1 MKHANCLTVASLCAA
16 LAVPAAATAAVK
28 VVTTL
33 TNYAAIAREIGGDR
47 VEASA
52 IVAGNAD
59 AHFIKPKPSYALML
73 RDADLFVSTGLD
85 LELWAPVLVN
95 KSGNPRIV
103 DGAPG
108 YVAAAH
114 GIDLLQKP
122 ASLDR
127 SGGDIHI
134 YGNPHIQTSPLNA
147 IIIARNITTG
157 LCKVD
162 ADGCASYKA
171 GLAGFTAR
179 IERRLYGDELI
190 EMLGADTLNPLARS
204 GRLVPFL
211 EEHGLLDRLGGWLEE
226 GLPLRGRRIVSY
238 HKNWVYFTTL
248 FGIEVVDYVE
258 TKPGIP
264 PTARHVAD
272 LVQRIA
278 DEHIE
283 VLLTANYFERS
294 KPELIAER
302 TGIIPVIVPMSVGG
316 EAGVETYSQLVD
328 LWVTRLLEAFA
339 TADLDSTRP
348 GGPDHVD
355 NGHDHPGGDAS
366 GEAANRAGGR

>member
-1 MKHANCLTVASLCAA
+1 MRISTCLTVIALGAV
-16 LAVPAAATAAVK
+16 LAVPAAATATVK

-33 TNYAAIAREIGGDR
+33 PDYAAIAREIGGDR
-47 VEASA
+47 VQASA
-52 IVAGNAD
+52 IVAGNSD
-59 AHFIKPKPSYALML
+59 PHFIKPKPSYALML

-95 KSGNPRIV
+95 KSGNPSIV
-103 DGAPG
+103 DGAVG
-108 YVAAAH
+108 YVAAAQ

-147 IIIARNITTG
+147 IVIARNITTG

-162 ADGCASYKA
+162 PAGCSIYTKN
-171 GLAGFTAR
+171 LAGFTDR

-190 EMLGADTLNPLARS
+190 EMLGADTLDKLARS

-211 EEHGLLDRLGGWLEE
+211 EEHDLLDRLGGWLEE
-226 GLPLRGRRIVSY
+226 GLLFRDRRIVCY

-248 FGIEVVDYVE
+248 FGLDVVDYVE

-272 LVQRIA
+272 LVRRID

-283 VLLTANYFERS
+283 VLLAANYFERS
-294 KPELIAER
+294 KPETIADR
-302 TGIIPVIVPMSVGG
+302 TGIVPVIVPMSVGG
-316 EAGVETYSQLVD
+316 EAEVETYTELVD
-328 LWVTRLLEAFA
+328 LWVTRLRVAFA
-339 TADLDSTRP
+339 TADDGPGQTSNQAGETR
-348 GGPDHVD
+348 
-355 NGHDHPGGDAS
+355 
-366 GEAANRAGGR
+366 